1 MTTQVENA
9 LPTPREPLG
18 VGSIISDAL
27 GIASRN
33 ILPFVV
39 LTIPVLIAYGVYT
52 LFMIRA
58 LGAQATM
65 FTPGQVPDFSVLASI
80 YLWQIP
86 IYLVWIACFNA
97 ISLYADGKWNMRRQ
111 PIFSSLLAGTVRV
124 PHVLAIWI
132 MLAIPMI
139 VFLTVVT
146 SLLLHF
152 VNVLWLDE
160 ALIWLGMIVISVL
173 LFPFI
178 LAGQACVIGKTGPIT
193 ALRQSAQLTQRYR
206 WPLFGLLLLM
216 MLVGILLMLGLM
228 IELVIFRFIPI
239 LGAIVSVVTVLL
251 LPTFFFA
258 WYGTILAIAYGRL
271 NLIKNGV
278 PQTKIANVFD

>member
-1 MTTQVENA
+1 MTIQIEDA
-9 LPTPREPLG
+9 LPVPREPLG

-39 LTIPVLIAYGVYT
+39 LTIPVLVAYGAYT

-58 LGAQATM
+58 IGAQTAM
-65 FTPGQVPDFSVLASI
+65 FTPGQVPDFTVLASI

-111 PIFSSLLAGTVRV
+111 PIFSSLLSGAVRV

-132 MLAIPMI
+132 ILAIPI
-139 VFLTVVT
+139 VVFFAAVT
-146 SLLLHF
+146 AMSIHLVATLWMSQAL
-152 VNVLWLDE
+152 LWLGTV
-160 ALIWLGMIVISVL
+160 AIWVL
-173 LFPFI
+173 LFPFV
-178 LAGQACVIGKTGPIT
+178 LAGQACVIGKTGPIA
-193 ALRQSAQLTQRYR
+193 ALRQSARLTRRYR
-206 WPLFGLLLLM
+206 WPLFGLLLLTI
-216 MLVGILLMLGLM
+216 LVGFLLVLGLM
-228 IELVIFRFIPI
+228 IVLVIFRFIPI
-239 LGAIVSVVTVLL
+239 LGTIASVLTILL

-278 PQTKIANVFD
+278 PQTKIANVFE